1 MLQPTNK
8 VEEFESVLLA
18 FCKNFGYSRAD
29 GILKIYWILET
40 TDEINKRD
48 RRGDIVI
55 TCAVCADQAWWEE
68 NYGPFWQAAHWWYC
82 GPLGLN
88 CGT

>member
-1 MLQPTNK
+1 M
-8 VEEFESVLLA
+8 VEPSNQVETFEQVLRT

-29 GILKIYWILET
+29 GILKIYSILET
-40 TDEINKRD
+40 TDELNKRG
-48 RRGDIVI
+48 RRADIVI

-68 NYGPFWQAAHWWYC
+68 NYGMFWEAARWWYC

-88 CGT
+88 CSS